1 MGTSIGRGTGW
12 SPVRHTQCGFSLLE
26 VLIAVLVLSIGLLGL
41 AGLHAVGL
49 RSVDSANL
57 RTQATVLAQ
66 DILERMRANRD
77 AAIAG
82 DYNIADLEAVAAGAS
97 AAQTDL
103 LEWKWR
109 LGLVFQSPD
118 GSIDCDATGVCLVTV
133 SFDDTRGLLGV
144 PTAAEEGEGAT
155 PSSSSAFT
163 FTTRL

>member
-1 MGTSIGRGTGW
+1 MGASVCLAKGR
-12 SPVRHTQCGFSLLE
+12 PPAQRGFSLLE

-41 AGLHAVGL
+41 AGLYAVGL

-57 RTQATVLAQ
+57 RTQATVLTQ

-82 DYNIADLEAVAAGAS
+82 EYNISDLDAITAGAS
-97 AAQTDL
+97 VAQTDL

-118 GSIDCDATGVCLVTV
+118 GSIDCDDGGICRVTV

-144 PTAAEEGEGAT
+144 PIAAAEGEEPT
-155 PSSSSAFT
+155 PAMPSAFT
-163 FTTRL
+163 FSTRL